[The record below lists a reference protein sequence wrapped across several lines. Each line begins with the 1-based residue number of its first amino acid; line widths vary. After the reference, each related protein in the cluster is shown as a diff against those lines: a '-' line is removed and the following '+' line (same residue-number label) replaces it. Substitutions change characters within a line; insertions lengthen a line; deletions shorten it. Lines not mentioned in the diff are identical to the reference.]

1 MWYHIKCGGIS
12 AATYSSILNIESEGK
27 EYQWECP
34 RCSLP
39 KLNDSFFN
47 NTTEEEIL
55 EDSLESPP
63 ASPPRSSIHK
73 SSKLKIM
80 TMNCRGI
87 KSLRKR
93 AELYATLDRE
103 NPDILLGT
111 ESHLDSS
118 VYNAEVFPED
128 TGYNI
133 IRKDRNK
140 HGGGVFIAYK
150 DYLTVTH
157 IPEIG
162 KTTESVFAKVKVQKD
177 QFMYVGCV
185 YRPPD
190 TKEHTLLATHEDLRQ
205 LLGKERLPHVV
216 LGGDFNAPS
225 CNWEYLNYPPSPS
238 YGNKI
243 NELLLDIVREQGLA
257 QLTNS
262 PTREENILDLIFSSH
277 PGWVEETQVVPGI
290 SDHKAVSATIR
301 VRPSRTWSKPRQVY
315 IFKKAKKEQMEKDL
329 ETLRNKYEENQNSR
343 SVEANWIFIKDG
355 IMKCINDNVP
365 TKKIHPGKDL
375 PWINH
380 NVKKQIRKKKALYKK
395 AKGNHALW
403 PMYLKK
409 EKEVKQLIEKSY
421 LDYINGL
428 MEENEGDKG
437 VSKRLWSF
445 IRSRKKDTSGIS
457 VLQNADGIHTSDSR
471 AKAKLLSDQYKSVF
485 TEEDTTNMP
494 QMSTTQ
500 HPSARPLKI
509 TKNGIIKQLEKLNP
523 RKAIGPD
530 LIPTTIIKEHR
541 EIIAPMLTH
550 LFQQSIDNGSVPMDW
565 KKANI
570 CAIFKKG
577 DRTICKNYR
586 PVSLTCVMCKILEH
600 VVASHIMSHLDDND
614 ILVHYQ
620 HGFRRKLHILFQ
632 VLKKVVCRFCAPSSS

>member
-1 MWYHIKCGGIS
+1 MGKDTKWTHQTTAHCSVNSSENGSLPKTNLMMECKYFIHFKTRHRTSWLGNPPTTQRSSNCSTTLLFMTIMLCGDIELNPGPIRYPCGNCGKPVASNHRALECDSCNMWYHIKCGGIS

-27 EYQWECP
+27 EYQWECQ

-63 ASPPRSSIHK
+63 ASPPRSNIHK

-162 KTTESVFAKVKVQKD
+162 KTSESVFAKVKVQKD

-243 NELLLDIVREQGLA
+243 NELLLDIVR
-257 QLTNS
+257 
-262 PTREENILDLIFSSH
+262 D
-277 PGWVEETQVVPGI
+277 
-290 SDHKAVSATIR
+290 
-301 VRPSRTWSKPRQVY
+301 
-315 IFKKAKKEQMEKDL
+315 
-329 ETLRNKYEENQNSR
+329 
-343 SVEANWIFIKDG
+343 
-355 IMKCINDNVP
+355 
-365 TKKIHPGKDL
+365 
-375 PWINH
+375 
-380 NVKKQIRKKKALYKK
+380 
-395 AKGNHALW
+395 
-403 PMYLKK
+403 
-409 EKEVKQLIEKSY
+409 
-421 LDYINGL
+421 
-428 MEENEGDKG
+428 
-437 VSKRLWSF
+437 
-445 IRSRKKDTSGIS
+445 
-457 VLQNADGIHTSDSR
+457 
-471 AKAKLLSDQYKSVF
+471 
-485 TEEDTTNMP
+485 
-494 QMSTTQ
+494 
-500 HPSARPLKI
+500 
-509 TKNGIIKQLEKLNP
+509 
-523 RKAIGPD
+523 
-530 LIPTTIIKEHR
+530 
-541 EIIAPMLTH
+541 
-550 LFQQSIDNGSVPMDW
+550 
-565 KKANI
+565 
-570 CAIFKKG
+570 
-577 DRTICKNYR
+577 
-586 PVSLTCVMCKILEH
+586 
-600 VVASHIMSHLDDND
+600 
-614 ILVHYQ
+614 
-620 HGFRRKLHILFQ
+620 
-632 VLKKVVCRFCAPSSS
+632 